1 MVRARGIPV
10 DYTRQPNLVVILAGV
25 LWMAM
30 MASWPADAASPW
42 DTMPALDTV
51 RSRLN
56 LTPEQ
61 NSKIVPLFERRLSEL
76 QQTRAKLEQAT
87 SRQEKRSLLNDA
99 KRQGDAFNSQVE
111 GLLDTQQKSEWRE
124 IRKETQEKFKERA
137 EEKRDSQ

>member
-1 MVRARGIPV
+1 MDDA
-10 DYTRQPNLVVILAGV
+10 RQPNLIVLLAAMV
-25 LWMAM
+25 WVAM

-61 NSKIVPLFERRLSEL
+61 DSKIVPLFERRLSEL
-76 QQTRAKLEQAT
+76 QQTRVKLEQAP
-87 SRQEKRSLLNDA
+87 SRQEKRAVLRDA
-99 KRQGDAFNSQVE
+99 KRQGDSFNTSVE
-111 GLLDTQQKSEWRE
+111 SLLNTEQKSEWRE
-124 IRKETQEKFKERA
+124 IRKETREKFKERA

>member
-1 MVRARGIPV
+1 V
-10 DYTRQPNLVVILAGV
+10 DDTRQPNLIVILAAMV
-25 LWMAM
+25 WMAM

-61 NSKIVPLFERRLSEL
+61 DSKIVPLFERRLSEL
-76 QQTRAKLEQAT
+76 QQTRVKLEQAP
-87 SRQEKRSLLNDA
+87 SRQEKRSVLRDA
-99 KRQGDAFNSQVE
+99 KRQGDTFNTNVE
-111 GLLDTQQKSEWRE
+111 SLLNTEQKSEWRE
-124 IRKETQEKFKERA
+124 IRKETREKFKERA

>member
-1 MVRARGIPV
+1 V
-10 DYTRQPNLVVILAGV
+10 DDTRQPNLIVILAAMV
-25 LWMAM
+25 WMAM

-61 NSKIVPLFERRLSEL
+61 DSKIVPLFERRLSEL
-76 QQTRAKLEQAT
+76 QQTRVKLEQAPG
-87 SRQEKRSLLNDA
+87 RQEKRSVLRDA
-99 KRQGDAFNSQVE
+99 KRQGDTFNTNVE
-111 GLLDTQQKSEWRE
+111 SLLNTEQKSEWRE
-124 IRKETQEKFKERA
+124 IRKETREKFKERA